1 MNEDYWKGG
10 NCTSFFFL
18 GGGEGGAFVR
28 TCKLKKDYR
37 AFVPSLLW

>member
-1 MNEDYWKGG
+1 MKIVGKGG
-10 NCTSFFFL
+10 IVPRFLFL